1 MSIRRTM
8 LAAVFAIAFAAPAMA
23 EGVTVI
29 ASNPQGSIYYTV
41 CAAIA
46 KEMDGKLGMS
56 VRVQPMGGST
66 VYIPILNRGEVE
78 FALTNIFDTMTAYAG
93 KENFKV
99 ANPNLR
105 VVAAMFPITAAYL
118 VPDDSPVQTVADLK
132 GKTLPGVFK
141 AQTIG
146 LVLQASVL
154 ATAGL
159 TDKDVRIVPTATQ
172 FSGVDLLADGKV
184 DAALISVGTG
194 QGQSAN
200 VTLSSHGGVRF
211 VDIGNSPA
219 AVAGLKKF
227 MPGRP
232 FLLQPSPAR
241 LGIKKPTFVM
251 GYDVFLT
258 TNAKLSDETAY
269 RVAKVVHDSRDDM
282 IKTAPALVDMNTSRM
297 TNEIGVPWHPGAI
310 KYYKE
315 IGQWPPKD

>member
-1 MSIRRTM
+1 MPAAA
-8 LAAVFAIAFAAPAMA
+8 LAALLASTAALAPAARA
-23 EGVTVI
+23 EVTVI

-46 KEMDGKLGMS
+46 KEMDANLHMA

-66 VYIPILNRGEVE
+66 VYIPILNRGEVD

-93 KENFKV
+93 THNFKI

-118 VPDDSPVQTVADLK
+118 VPTDSPVKTIADLK
-132 GKTLPGVFK
+132 GRTLPGVFK

-159 TDKDVRIVPTATQ
+159 TEKDVRIIPTATQ

-194 QGQSAN
+194 QGQKAN
-200 VTLSSHGGVRF
+200 VQLSSHGGVRF
-211 VDIGNSPA
+211 VDIGNAPA

-241 LGIKKPTFVM
+241 LGIRTPTYVM
-251 GYDVFLT
+251 AYDVFLT
-258 TNAKLSDETAY
+258 TNAKMSDDTAY
-269 RVAKVVHDSRDDM
+269 RIAKLVHDGKDRM
-282 IKTAPALVDMNTSRM
+282 VQTAPALVDMNPDRM
-297 TNEIGVPWHPGAI
+297 TSEIGVPWHPGALR
-310 KYYKE
+310 YYKE
-315 IGQWPPKD
+315 VGQWPPKG

>member
-1 MSIRRTM
+1 MRIRKTM
-8 LAAVFAIAFAAPAMA
+8 LAVVLATAVASPAALAD
-23 EGVTVI
+23 VTVI

-46 KEMDGKLGMS
+46 KAMDAKLHME

-66 VYIPILNRGEVE
+66 VYIPILNRGEVD

-93 KENFKV
+93 KENFKR

-105 VVAAMFPITAAYL
+105 VVASMFPITAGYL
-118 VPDDSPVQTVADLK
+118 VADDAPIHTVADLK

-159 TDKDVRIVPTATQ
+159 TEKDVNIVPTATQ

-194 QGQSAN
+194 QGQQAN
-200 VTLSSHGGVRF
+200 VTLASHGGVRF
-211 VDIGNSPA
+211 VDIGDSPA

-232 FLLQPSPAR
+232 FLLQPGPSH
-241 LGIKKPTFVM
+241 LGIKKPTYVM
-251 GYDVFLT
+251 AYDVFLT
-258 TNAKLSDETAY
+258 TNKKISDETAY
-269 RVAKVVHDSRDDM
+269 RVAKVVHDSKNDM
-282 IKTAPALVDMNTSRM
+282 VKTAPVLVDMNPSRM
-297 TNEIGVPWHPGAI
+297 TEEIGVPWHPGAI

-315 IGQWPPKD
+315 IGQWPPKK

>member
-1 MSIRRTM
+1 M
-8 LAAVFAIAFAAPAMA
+8 LAALAAMLASPFAPAPA
-23 EGVTVI
+23 ARADVTVI

-46 KEMDGKLGMS
+46 KEMDADLHMA

-66 VYIPILNRGEVE
+66 VYIPILNRGEVD

-93 KENFKV
+93 THNFKI

-118 VPDDSPVQTVADLK
+118 VPTDSPVKTIADLK
-132 GKTLPGVFK
+132 GRTLPGVFK

-159 TDKDVRIVPTATQ
+159 TEKDVRIIPTATQ

-194 QGQSAN
+194 QGQKAN
-200 VTLSSHGGVRF
+200 VQLSSHGGVRF
-211 VDIGNSPA
+211 VDIGNAPA

-241 LGIKKPTFVM
+241 LGIRTPTYVM
-251 GYDVFLT
+251 AYDVFLT
-258 TNAKLSDETAY
+258 TNAKMSDDTAY
-269 RVAKVVHDSRDDM
+269 RIAKLVHDGKDRM
-282 IKTAPALVDMNTSRM
+282 VQTAPALVDMNPDRM
-297 TNEIGVPWHPGAI
+297 TSEIGVPWHPGALR
-310 KYYKE
+310 YYKE
-315 IGQWPPKD
+315 VGQWPPKG

>member
-1 MSIRRTM
+1 MPAAA
-8 LAAVFAIAFAAPAMA
+8 LAALLASTAALAPAARA
-23 EGVTVI
+23 EVTVI

-46 KEMDGKLGMS
+46 KEMDANLHMS

-66 VYIPILNRGEVE
+66 VYIPILNRGEVD

-93 KENFKV
+93 THNFKI

-118 VPDDSPVQTVADLK
+118 VPTDSPVKTIADLK
-132 GKTLPGVFK
+132 GRTLPGVFK

-159 TDKDVRIVPTATQ
+159 TEKDVRIIPTATQ

-194 QGQSAN
+194 QGQKAN
-200 VTLSSHGGVRF
+200 VQLSSHGGVRF
-211 VDIGNSPA
+211 VDIGNAPV

-241 LGIKKPTFVM
+241 LGIRTPTYVM
-251 GYDVFLT
+251 AYDVFLT
-258 TNAKLSDETAY
+258 TNAKMTDETAY
-269 RVAKVVHDSRDDM
+269 RIARLLHGGKDRMVQ
-282 IKTAPALVDMNTSRM
+282 TAPALVDMNPDRM
-297 TNEIGVPWHPGAI
+297 TSEIGVPWHPGALR
-310 KYYKE
+310 YYKE
-315 IGQWPPKD
+315 IGQWPPKG

>member
-8 LAAVFAIAFAAPAMA
+8 LAAAFATALAAPAA
-23 EGVTVI
+23 LADVTVI

-99 ANPNLR
+99 PNPNLR

-118 VPDDSPVQTVADLK
+118 VPDDSPIQTVADLK
-132 GKTLPGVFK
+132 GKTLPGGFK

-159 TDKDVRIVPTATQ
+159 TDKDVRVVPTATQ

-200 VTLSSHGGVRF
+200 VALSSHGGVRF

-232 FLLQPSPAR
+232 FLMQPSPAR

>member
-1 MSIRRTM
+1 MSFRKTM
-8 LAAVFAIAFAAPAMA
+8 VAAACAAIFATPAALAD
-23 EGVTVI
+23 VTVI

-46 KEMDGKLGMS
+46 KEIDAKLHMEI
-56 VRVQPMGGST
+56 RVQPMGGST
-66 VYIPILNRGEVE
+66 VYIPILNRGEVD

-118 VPDDSPVQTVADLK
+118 VRDDARIQTIADLK
-132 GKTLPGVFK
+132 GKTLPGVYK

-159 TDKDVRIVPTATQ
+159 TDKDVRVVPTATQ

-200 VTLSSHGGVRF
+200 VALSSHGGVRF

-232 FLLQPSPAR
+232 FLLQPGPAR
-241 LGIKKPTFVM
+241 LGIKKPTYVM
-251 GYDVFLT
+251 AYDVFLT
-258 TNAKLSDETAY
+258 SNAKLSDETAY
-269 RVAKVVHDSRDDM
+269 KVAKVVHESKDSM
-282 IKTAPALVDMNTSRM
+282 VKTAPALVDMNPDRM

-310 KYYKE
+310 KYFKE

>member
-184 DAALISVGTG
+184 EG
-194 QGQSAN
+194 
-200 VTLSSHGGVRF
+200 
-211 VDIGNSPA
+211 
-219 AVAGLKKF
+219 
-227 MPGRP
+227 
-232 FLLQPSPAR
+232 
-241 LGIKKPTFVM
+241 
-251 GYDVFLT
+251 
-258 TNAKLSDETAY
+258 
-269 RVAKVVHDSRDDM
+269 
-282 IKTAPALVDMNTSRM
+282 
-297 TNEIGVPWHPGAI
+297 
-310 KYYKE
+310 
-315 IGQWPPKD
+315 